1 MTRSPV
7 ERDPTSVIVRPMEPS
22 DMPSFLDLIDALAEY
37 EHLPGPDPDARARL
51 SADALADPPLFSI
64 LLAERDGRAIGY
76 AVYFMTY
83 STFLARPTLYLEDI
97 FVLEPER
104 RLGVGRAFMRA
115 LAAEA
120 LRRGC
125 GRMEWQVLTWNE
137 PAINFYKGLGA
148 AHLVDW
154 HGYRLTADQIE
165 GLAQA

>member
-1 MTRSPV
+1 MKT
-7 ERDPTSVIVRPMEPS
+7 IVRSLGRS
-22 DMPSFLDLIDALAEY
+22 DIPSFLGLIDALAEY
-37 EHLPGPDPDARARL
+37 EHLPGPDAEAQARL
-51 SADALADPPLFSI
+51 TADALADPPLFSV

-104 RLGVGRAFMRA
+104 RAGVGRAFMQA

-120 LRRGC
+120 VRRGC

-137 PAINFYKGLGA
+137 PAISFYKGLGA
-148 AHLVDW
+148 DHLSDW
-154 HGYRLTADQIE
+154 HGYRLTVDQIE
-165 GLAQA
+165 RLSQS